1 MTKNYCGETLIFERW
16 FICSIISGIVAT
28 ATIIILAWCFLIYE
42 QEFSSQ
48 NVSNGVLRGIA
59 TIIML
64 SPILIGSLSFIYL
77 ICYYFLPQP
86 KKIIDLYQLLR
97 GLGLIL
103 VGYILSIMIILG
115 RKSFQFELF
124 ITLIFAYIFMLV
136 PLLLGFIAANI
147 FEKLKRS

>member
-1 MTKNYCGETLIFERW
+1 MTKNYYGETLVFERW
-16 FICSIISGIVAT
+16 FVRSIISGVVAT
-28 ATIIILAWCFLIYE
+28 VSIIILAWCFLIYE

-64 SPILIGSLSFIYL
+64 SPILIGTLSFIYL

-86 KKIIDLYQLLR
+86 KKIIDISQLFR

-103 VGYILSIMIILG
+103 VGYIVSFMIVLG
-115 RKSFQFELF
+115 EKSFQFELF
-124 ITLIFAYIFMLV
+124 ITLIFAYVFMLV
-136 PLLLGFIAANI
+136 PLLLGFIAANG

>member
-1 MTKNYCGETLIFERW
+1 MTKNYYGETLVFERW
-16 FICSIISGIVAT
+16 FVRSIISGVVAT
-28 ATIIILAWCFLIYE
+28 VSIIILAWCFLIYE

-64 SPILIGSLSFIYL
+64 SPILIGTLSFIYL

-86 KKIIDLYQLLR
+86 KKIIDISQLFR

-103 VGYILSIMIILG
+103 VGCIVSFMIVLG
-115 RKSFQFELF
+115 EKSFQFEIF
-124 ITLIFAYIFMLV
+124 ITLIFAYVFMLF
-136 PLLLGFIAANI
+136 PLLLGFIAANG